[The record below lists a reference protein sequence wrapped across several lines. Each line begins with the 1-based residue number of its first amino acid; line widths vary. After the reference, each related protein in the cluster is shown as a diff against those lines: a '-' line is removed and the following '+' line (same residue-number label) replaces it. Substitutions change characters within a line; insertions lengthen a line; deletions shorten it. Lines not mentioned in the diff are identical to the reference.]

1 MPVETA
7 YDPKDM
13 LFRHLGPTG
22 LKVSVFSLGGW
33 LTYGGT
39 QKGDIVKQILQKAW
53 DHGVNTF
60 DTAEVYANGESEVEM
75 GRALKELGWPR
86 DEYVLTTKIFFGTG
100 RKEPNTRGLSRKH
113 VVEGLKSSL
122 KRLEQPYVDVVFA
135 HRPDY
140 ATPMKE
146 IVEGFTQV
154 IRNLNLA
161 YYWGTS
167 EWTAAQITE
176 ATHIAERYNLI
187 APVVEQPQY
196 NAFHRE
202 RFEVEYAP
210 LFNQFEYGTTI
221 WSPLASG
228 LLTGK
233 YNNGIP
239 EDSRFATNKAFFEN
253 TVNELQTEAGKAKI
267 EKVKKLSEVAERL
280 GGNVA
285 QLSLAWALKNPNVST
300 VILGAT
306 KVEQLEDNFKA
317 LEIYKK
323 IDDKVLEEI
332 EKILDNKP
340 KPAPTFNRSASRHAL
355 RVGLSRTLTLT
366 DHIAKMFERLPHELL
381 KFIISEI
388 SIKDVKNLSE
398 TSKHFHSST
407 LPTVWASVVIPAWSK
422 NDVYGINIEGFPLGR
437 LVFTKSISLRF
448 VTENNA
454 RACPHERRLQTCQE
468 ANDED
473 IVDKPGSFE
482 KFKEV
487 ILSLLEKCEKEQ
499 LTSFSWDLGTCIPTP
514 ILGSNGIVA
523 RQQSSLSTLNLT
535 TYPFCKRYNSRERR
549 IDLSAFCHLLNLSW
563 RGPSSENLRVFA
575 TALKN
580 NKSHLETLELDL
592 VDWPH
597 LRKELGY
604 RNDNE
609 RVRRLRAREYM
620 NKSILGLDIHSPLIA
635 FPNLYTLVLSHVPLS
650 ATLVQSINFEV
661 LRSLTI
667 RSCPQWYD
675 FVLTI
680 AQRRIPVRLKKLELQ
695 ESWPK
700 NDTATDETEDGDSS
714 EVLLEYF
721 EGLEELYLDQTGD
734 MLSKYTKDC
743 LKVVHVRQ
751 SRRNIEYTWSWGIM
765 VIIDDEPVDDT
776 PAVDEGENPSNE
788 YLEPMFWAFVEWTFS
803 YKGIK
808 SLEYIVFGDFGRPE
822 RTSRGNLLICR
833 EGYGSEEFH
842 IIRESCPAAEW
853 DHVKKECQRALYIKH
868 QYLDLKQMQQDPR
881 SNIRNITNHIPE
893 IRVTCVPRLLQ
904 LPDPRL
910 HPPLLHPLRRN
921 LRVTRIPN
929 LPIQPLNLSPPPP
942 RLIQGQQF

>member
-86 DEYVLTTKIFFGTG
+86 DEYVLTTKVFFGTG

-253 TVNELQTEAGKAKI
+253 TVNELQSEAGKAKI

-340 KPAPTFNRSASRHAL
+340 KPAPTFNRESTMCSR
-355 RVGLSRTLTLT
+355 VTLISLM
-366 DHIAKMFERLPHELL
+366 HIAKMFERLPQELL
-381 KFIISEI
+381 KFIISKI
-388 SIKDVKNLSE
+388 SFKDINGLSQ
-398 TSKHFHSST
+398 TSKHFHFAT
-407 LPTVWASVVIPAWSK
+407 LPTLWASVIIPAWST
-422 NDVYGINIEGFPLGR
+422 DDTYGIDIDGFPLDK
-437 LVFTKSISLRF
+437 LVFTTSISLRF
-448 VTENNA
+448 VTENNTI
-454 RACPHERRLQTCQE
+454 ACLHDQRLQTCQ
-468 ANDED
+468 ANDEE
-473 IVDKPGSFE
+473 IVHKLDSFE

-487 ILSLLEKCEKEQ
+487 ILSLLEN
-499 LTSFSWDLGTCIPTP
+499 GTYIPTP
-514 ILGSNGIVA
+514 ILGSDGIVT
-523 RQQSSLSTLNLT
+523 RQQSRFSTLKLT
-535 TYPFCKRYNSRERR
+535 TNPFCQRYKSCERK
-549 IDLSAFCHLLNLSW
+549 IDLSAFHHLLNLSW
-563 RGPSSENLRVFA
+563 RGPSSDDLRVFA
-575 TALKN
+575 IAVKN
-580 NKSHLETLELDL
+580 NKQHLKTLELDL

-597 LRKELGY
+597 LRKALGY
-604 RNDNE
+604 RDDDERIADNPVMPTVRFFNHSRFYDEELQGWTDLPDMMISE
-609 RVRRLRAREYM
+609 RDKEM
-620 NKSILGLDIHSPLIA
+620 WWDDPTSSPLYDLDLDFIG
-635 FPNLYTLVLSHVPLS
+635 LSCEPIH
-650 ATLVQSINFEV
+650 
-661 LRSLTI
+661 
-667 RSCPQWYD
+667 
-675 FVLTI
+675 
-680 AQRRIPVRLKKLELQ
+680 
-695 ESWPK
+695 
-700 NDTATDETEDGDSS
+700 
-714 EVLLEYF
+714 LLDLLNPF
-721 EGLEELYLDQTGD
+721 
-734 MLSKYTKDC
+734 SRKDC

-751 SRRNIEYTWSWGIM
+751 SRKNMEYTWSWGIM
-765 VIIDDEPVDDT
+765 VIIDDELDDT
-776 PAVDEGENPSNE
+776 PAVDEGDNPTNE
-788 YLEPMFWAFVEWTFS
+788 FLEPMFWAFVEWAFS

-833 EGYGSEEFH
+833 EACGSEDFH
-842 IIRESCPAAEW
+842 IIRESCPSPEW
-853 DHVKKECQRALYIKH
+853 DYVKKECGDALRSCPSDP
-868 QYLDLKQMQQDPR
+868 LFEQDSR
-881 SNIRNITNHIPE
+881 SNIRHIPNHIPKV
-893 IRVTCVPRLLQ
+893 RVTRIPRLLQ
-904 LPDPRL
+904 LPNPRL
-910 HPPLLHPLRRN
+910 HPPLLQPMRRN
-921 LRVTRIPN
+921 LRRTRIPN
-929 LPIQPLNLSPPPP
+929 LPIQPLNLPPPPP
-942 RLIQGQQF
+942 RLLHRPSLPLLNLPNRLIIL